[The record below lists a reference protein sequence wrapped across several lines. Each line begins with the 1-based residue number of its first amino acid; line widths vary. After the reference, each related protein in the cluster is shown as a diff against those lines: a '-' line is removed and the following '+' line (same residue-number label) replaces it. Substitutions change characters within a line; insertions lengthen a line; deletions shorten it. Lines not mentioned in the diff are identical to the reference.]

1 MIFSKSNPF
10 FVDCLT
16 DLDEQEKKRLL
27 DPVSG
32 LDRIMILL
40 LLETGL
46 YVEDLIGLRVSDVD
60 LQGGYVRSASGQ
72 RLQISDR
79 TQEELRHYL
88 KSRPDKSYLFEGRC
102 GKPVTAKWKR
112 CVLERLLHAAG
123 DREHRQPSL

>member
-1 MIFSKSNPF
+1 M
-10 FVDCLT
+10 
-16 DLDEQEKKRLL
+16 LDQ
-27 DPVSG
+27 VIG

-46 YVEDLIGLRVSDVD
+46 CVEDLIGLHTSDVD

-72 RLQISDR
+72 RLKISDQMR
-79 TQEELRHYL
+79 EELRHYL
-88 KSRPDKSYLFEGRC
+88 KGKPDKGFLFEGRC

-123 DREHRQPSL
+123 DRKRRQPSWEEHSS